1 MRSWIV
7 AAAVV
12 VTVLAP
18 AVEARAN
25 CAAPVAYGIEETA
38 PGLVRVCLHNFDER
52 RCPDQ
57 GLLRRA
63 ADGSSVVELTR
74 CDEDGCF
81 LDECVPAG
89 TYEYG
94 LAAPYACH
102 GSSCSTE
109 YYGRVTVA
117 GPAGACVRT
126 GDAPVAA
133 TGVPWESGRPI
144 VCGYAHGEEG
154 GCSTGAAAVLGTNL
168 AVLLAGL
175 AFWRRRGV
183 RRPRA

>member
-1 MRSWIV
+1 MRPWIAAVAV
-7 AAAVV
+7 AAGAA
-12 VTVLAP
+12 L

-25 CAAPVAYGIEETA
+25 CAAPVGYDIEETT
-38 PGLVRVCLHNFDER
+38 PGLVRVCLQTFEER
-52 RCPDQ
+52 RCPDE

-63 ADGSSVVELTR
+63 VDGGAIVELTR

-94 LAAPYACH
+94 LAVPYACH
-102 GSSCSTE
+102 SSSCSTA

-117 GPAGACVRT
+117 GPPGACVPT
-126 GDAPVAA
+126 GDAPSGA
-133 TGVPWESGRPI
+133 TDVPWESGRPL
-144 VCGYAHGEEG
+144 VCGYG
-154 GCSTGAAAVLGTNL
+154 GGHASGCNTGAAAVLGTNL

-175 AFWRRRGV
+175 ALRRR
-183 RRPRA
+183 RAPPRPCA